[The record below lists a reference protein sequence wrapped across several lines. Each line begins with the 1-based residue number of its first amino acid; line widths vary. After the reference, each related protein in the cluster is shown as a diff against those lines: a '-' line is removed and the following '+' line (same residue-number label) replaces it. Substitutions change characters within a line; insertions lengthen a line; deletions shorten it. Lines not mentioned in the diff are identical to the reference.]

1 MFSGSMEQRIY
12 VCQSLKHGGKRW
24 NGGKE
29 WWSLVQKFKKH
40 LESLI
45 IVNFDE
51 SNMPI
56 LNGFSFLRS
65 YKRFCLFTRYRN
77 CLNNLFSI
85 VWFIFNYYLDF
96 FFFIFQLVTKTG
108 MDIMTYLN
116 LNNKNK
122 KSKNI
127 QNQKFKMCTTYSCK
141 QLQRSRKNKR
151 RNSQT
156 GSNNSKY
163 FLDVKQYIHM
173 TFDTVYVN
181 ITQMNV
187 VQIKNQ
193 W

>member
-12 VCQSLKHGGKRW
+12 VCQSLKNGGKRW

-116 LNNKNK
+116 LNNKK
-122 KSKNI
+122 TKNI
-127 QNQKFKMCTTYSCK
+127 QNQKFKICNTYSCK